1 MKKNFKDLFNLTNRT
16 AVVTGGLG
24 ILGKKFIEG
33 LASCGANLAIVDL
46 DEKLCSEYSDFVKEQ
61 YKINCIAV
69 GCDVSIPSNV
79 DKAVNRIEKELGS
92 IDILLN
98 NAATKGKNIE
108 DFFKNLSDY
117 KLETWREVMSVNLD
131 GMFLFAQAAGSLMA
145 KRKFG
150 SIIQISS
157 IYGPDMAPDQDI
169 YLDSHY
175 LGMPINTPAV
185 YSASKGGVIG
195 LTKYLAAYWGKDNVR
210 VNSISPGGI
219 LSGQNEQFINNYSK
233 RVPMKRMANAE
244 EMIGASIFLA
254 SDASS
259 YITGQN
265 IYIDGGLSSW

>member
-33 LASCGANLAIVDL
+33 LASCGVNIAIVDL
-46 DEKLCSEYSDFVKEQ
+46 DEKLCSEYSDFVKDQ
-61 YKINCIAV
+61 YKINSIAV
-69 GCDVSIPSNV
+69 GCDISIPSNV

-108 DFFKNLSDY
+108 DFFENLSDY

-131 GMFLFAQAAGSLMA
+131 GMFLFAQAVGSLMA

-150 SIIQISS
+150 SIIQVSS

-185 YSASKGGVIG
+185 YSASKGGVIA

-219 LSGQNEQFINNYSK
+219 LSGQNEQFINNYSR